1 MRRALEALENLEHR
15 GAAGADPSTGDGAG
29 ILLQIPDAF
38 FRAVV
43 AEELPRGRAATAS
56 RCASSPTR
64 PSGGTSSSSCS
75 RRSSRTRARAV
86 VCWRDVP
93 VDPAF
98 VGRTAGGVGAAR
110 PAARRRGR
118 RTRSRDQDAFE
129 RKLYVIRRR
138 FELEGG
144 ADAIVPSFSSRTIV
158 YKGML
163 TAPQLR
169 GYYPDLQDE
178 RTESALALV
187 HSRFSTNTFPSWE
200 LAHPYRMIAHNGEIN
215 TVRGNIN
222 WMRARESQLASELF
236 GDDLDKVLPVVQA
249 GGSDSATLDN
259 VLELLVLGG
268 RSLPHAMMMMIP
280 EATAG
285 RADLPPELLGFYA
298 YHQCL
303 MEAWDGPAA
312 VSFTDGRVIGSTLD
326 RNGLRPGRWLETR
339 DGWVVLASET
349 GVLDIPAANILR
361 KGRLQPGQALPRRSR
376 AGADRPRRRGQ
387 ARRSRPSSRTASGS
401 TARSCA
407 SPTCRRGCR
416 TRCRPSRCA
425 SARSRSAT
433 RSRT

>member
-1 MRRALEALENLEHR
+1 
-15 GAAGADPSTGDGAG
+15 
-29 ILLQIPDAF
+29 
-38 FRAVV
+38 
-43 AEELPRGRAATAS
+43 
-56 RCASSPTR
+56 
-64 PSGGTSSSSCS
+64 
-75 RRSSRTRARAV
+75 
-86 VCWRDVP
+86 
-93 VDPAF
+93 
-98 VGRTAGGVGAAR
+98 
-110 PAARRRGR
+110 
-118 RTRSRDQDAFE
+118 
-129 RKLYVIRRR
+129 
-138 FELEGG
+138 
-144 ADAIVPSFSSRTIV
+144 
-158 YKGML
+158 
-163 TAPQLR
+163 
-169 GYYPDLQDE
+169 
-178 RTESALALV
+178 
-187 HSRFSTNTFPSWE
+187 
-200 LAHPYRMIAHNGEIN
+200 MIAHNGEIN
-215 TVRGNIN
+215 TVRGNVN

-236 GDDLDKVLPVVQA
+236 GDDLRKVLPVVQA

-349 GVLDIPAANILR
+349 GVLDIPAENILR
-361 KGRLQPGQALPRRSR
+361 KGRLQPGKLFLVDLEQGRIVPDDEVKR
-376 AGADRPRRRGQ
+376 GDRRR
-387 ARRSRPSSRTASGS
+387 SSRTASGS

-425 SARSRSAT
+425 SGRSRSAT